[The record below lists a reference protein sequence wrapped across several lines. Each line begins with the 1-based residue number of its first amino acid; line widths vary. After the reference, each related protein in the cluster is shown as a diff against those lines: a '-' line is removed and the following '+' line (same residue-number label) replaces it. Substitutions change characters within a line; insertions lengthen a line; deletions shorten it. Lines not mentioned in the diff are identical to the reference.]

1 MRRKPEQPEVQI
13 KARMPRRT
21 LAGRVENL
29 ELKMDI
35 AVSELQR
42 LGAIL
47 EALAKSTG
55 VTPEPP
61 PAEEFQEEEEEE
73 QIGLEMEGIS
83 F

>member
-1 MRRKPEQPEVQI
+1 M
-13 KARMPRRT
+13 KARMPHRT

-61 PAEEFQEEEEEE
+61 AIEEPQEEEEE